1 MRIAQRAGWH
11 IPDSGRVLVW
21 VSLVLAGVTCGPL
34 ARATIVERVVA
45 VIGERALLWTD
56 LIHRATPSRI
66 QIRMQT
72 HDPNMISAQEQEMYK
87 EVLDRMID
95 DRLEEQ
101 QADKAHIS
109 VSTDEID
116 RAIENIISQAQAT
129 QGRAVTQQD
138 VLSEIHRRGMSEQEF
153 RDELR
158 RQILEGKLLE
168 LRVRPRVRV
177 TEQDARSTY
186 QRFAQETR
194 EQQSVEVRILA
205 LRVQRGADSEEFRA
219 RMALADEIV
228 RRARSGA
235 DFCAIVQQ
243 YSDDSATRAACG
255 SRGPQAF
262 ATLLP
267 EIQGAVLAGK
277 PGEVSDPV
285 TVHFGQQEEAIV
297 VVMPLG
303 AAKVPPF
310 EEVKNEM
317 TQRALVDALERG
329 RKQWLQELRHKVYID
344 VRL

>member
-1 MRIAQRAGWH
+1 MLCCVG
-11 IPDSGRVLVW
+11 S
-21 VSLVLAGVTCGPL
+21 

-45 VIGERALLWTD
+45 VIGDRALLWTD
-56 LIHRATPSRI
+56 LLRRAAASRI

-72 HDPNMISAQEQEMYK
+72 RDPNMISVQEQEMYK

-109 VSTDEID
+109 VTSEEID

-129 QGRAVTQQD
+129 QGRAVTKDD
-138 VLSEIHRRGMSEQEF
+138 VLVEIHRRGMTEQEF

-177 TEQDARSTY
+177 TEQDARSVY
-186 QRFAQETR
+186 QRFAKDTR
-194 EQQSVEVRILA
+194 EQQSVEVRLLA
-205 LRVQRGADSEEFRA
+205 LRVLSHADPQAFKE
-219 RMALADEIV
+219 RMALAEELV
-228 RRARSGA
+228 RRARGGA
-235 DFCAIVQQ
+235 DFCGLVQQ
-243 YSDDSATRAACG
+243 YSDDAATRTTCG

-267 EIQGAVLAGK
+267 EIQDAVEAVK
-277 PGEVSDPV
+277 PGEVSDPIP
-285 TVHFGQQEEAIV
+285 VHIGQEEAIV
-297 VVMPLG
+297 LLMPLG

-310 EEVKNEM
+310 DEVKNEM
-317 TQRALVDALERG
+317 SQRALVDALERG
-329 RKQWLQELRHKVYID
+329 RKQWLLELRRKVYLD

>member
-1 MRIAQRAGWH
+1 MRIPQRAGERPPKFRSLSVGVALG
-11 IPDSGRVLVW
+11 IAVLTHCAW
-21 VSLVLAGVTCGPL
+21 

-56 LIHRATPSRI
+56 LMHRATPSRI

-72 HDPNMISAQEQEMYK
+72 RDPNMISVQEQEMYK

-109 VSTDEID
+109 VSSDEID
-116 RAIENIISQAQAT
+116 RAIDNIINQAQAT
-129 QGRAVTQQD
+129 QGRAVTKQD
-138 VLSEIHRRGMSEQEF
+138 VLSEIHRRGMTEQEF

-186 QRFAQETR
+186 QRFAQDTR
-194 EQQSVEVRILA
+194 EQQSVEVRIIA
-205 LRVQRGADSEEFRA
+205 LRVQRQAEPREFKA
-219 RMALADEIV
+219 RMALAEEIV
-228 RRARSGA
+228 RRARSGT
-235 DFCAIVQQ
+235 DFCALVQQ
-243 YSDDSATRAACG
+243 YSDDITTRATCG

-262 ATLLP
+262 STLLP
-267 EIQGAVLAGK
+267 EIQDAVQAGK
-277 PGEVSDPV
+277 AGEVSDPV
-285 TVHFGQQEEAIV
+285 GVHFGPDEAIV

-310 EEVKNEM
+310 EDVKNEM

-329 RKQWLQELRHKVYID
+329 RKQWLQELRRKVYID